1 MIRSRRRVEAPA
13 LGAHISNTALIHSSV
28 RLHVVD
34 NRRIVNEDILLT
46 RAFARTG
53 RTGRSTATIL
63 LDGRARVS
71 AHDRHVWIEP
81 NEIVT
86 VDAKSAIQMRQEGD
100 PYRALALEWDTGEFG
115 GRAETIAVR
124 DGRAEI
130 DALRRLATHALDA
143 QTNAAEVVAKL
154 FGILAG
160 LGVPVHAVTAASLD
174 EPVPEH
180 MQELTTALDAS
191 LSSLGTQPMMIDL
204 AARLHLSSRQLNR
217 LVASYN
223 QRYGF
228 NSAGWI
234 DTRNRR
240 RLLIGAT
247 LMTAPHATVGYVA
260 KRVGYRS
267 GSAFARA
274 LRLVGM
280 PPPQDIASEVERIGH
295 ATEG

>member
-1 MIRSRRRVEAPA
+1 
-13 LGAHISNTALIHSSV
+13 
-28 RLHVVD
+28 VVD
-34 NRRIVNEDILLT
+34 NRRVVNEDILLT
-46 RAFARTG
+46 RAFARAG

-71 AHDRHVWIEP
+71 AYERNVWIEP
-81 NEIVT
+81 GEIVT
-86 VDAKSAIQMRQEGD
+86 VDAKAAIRMRQEGD
-100 PYRALALEWDTGEFG
+100 PYRALALEWDTGAFG
-115 GRAETIAVR
+115 GRAETIALH
-124 DGRAEI
+124 DGRGRLGELRALADGALDSQTSAAEI
-130 DALRRLATHALDA
+130 VAT
-143 QTNAAEVVAKL
+143 L
-154 FGILAG
+154 FRILAS
-160 LGVPVHAVTAASLD
+160 LGAPVHAVTASSLE

-191 LSSLGTQPMMIDL
+191 LSSLGNQPMMVDL
-204 AARLHLSSRQLNR
+204 AARLSLSSRQLNR

-228 NSAGWI
+228 NSTGWI

-247 LMTAPHATVGYVA
+247 LMTAPRATVGYVA

-280 PPPQDIASEVERIGH
+280 PPPQEIASEVERIGH
-295 ATEG
+295 ATEA